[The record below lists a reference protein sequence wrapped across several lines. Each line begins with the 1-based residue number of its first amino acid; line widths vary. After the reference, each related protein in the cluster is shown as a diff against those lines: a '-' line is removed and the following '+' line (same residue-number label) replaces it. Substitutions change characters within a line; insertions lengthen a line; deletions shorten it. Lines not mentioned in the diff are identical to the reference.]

1 VSSEL
6 WQTILLSWHN
16 WPTLVTT
23 ILPQFFGTPIDNSYW
38 YPYQNYNEQ
47 TFYAGV
53 VPLAL
58 GLVTLSVWW
67 SSRFRGNTVEAH
79 SNSRTVARLGFW
91 IGLTLFALG
100 TAAQL
105 PLFNIFSTLPVLQ
118 LINHGRLR
126 LVYVLGLALLAGY
139 GLDALAANH
148 LTRFQA
154 SRRLLIALSALAIIS
169 LILIGSAYTG
179 ISFLHDQFIRA
190 GQQQAQAMKANDH
203 PMFPYS
209 LAYYY
214 EKVNARY
221 IQTKNLYT
229 LATPEM
235 FLPVGMASAVSL
247 MAWLRRRGWSQAFW
261 LNGLMLLTCID
272 LISSGNRW
280 NPTIKPTDNF
290 PITQA
295 VSFLKQ
301 QPGLFRMGGLYLS
314 FMPNSSMVFG
324 LSDVRGYEPVRPWRQ
339 ATLVNRIEGAFP
351 LGHYT
356 ILRSANSRLFDL
368 MNVEYL
374 ITDRELGGRW
384 KLAFAEPDSPIQ
396 VYRNADVLPRAFVV
410 YHIEHAATPETALKR
425 LLDESF
431 DLRTRVILEQ
441 APPSLLA
448 TAGSLQAAQVHILR
462 YEPERVT
469 LETDSLA
476 DGILVLTDTYT
487 PDWRARVDGQ
497 PADVYIADYAFRAV
511 RIPAGQH
518 RVEFSYSPAS
528 FNIGAAISVT
538 AFVICGLWAAAIIYR
553 TVQCKS
559 STI

>member
-1 VSSEL
+1 
-6 WQTILLSWHN
+6 
-16 WPTLVTT
+16 
-23 ILPQFFGTPIDNSYW
+23 
-38 YPYQNYNEQ
+38 
-47 TFYAGV
+47 
-53 VPLAL
+53 
-58 GLVTLSVWW
+58 
-67 SSRFRGNTVEAH
+67 
-79 SNSRTVARLGFW
+79 
-91 IGLTLFALG
+91 
-100 TAAQL
+100 
-105 PLFNIFSTLPVLQ
+105 
-118 LINHGRLR
+118 
-126 LVYVLGLALLAGY
+126 
-139 GLDALAANH
+139 
-148 LTRFQA
+148 
-154 SRRLLIALSALAIIS
+154 
-169 LILIGSAYTG
+169 
-179 ISFLHDQFIRA
+179 
-190 GQQQAQAMKANDH
+190 MKANDH

-247 MAWLRRRGWSQAFW
+247 IAWLRRRGLSQAFW
-261 LNGLMLLTCID
+261 LNGLVLLTCID

-356 ILRSANSRLFDL
+356 ILRSANSRLLDL

-384 KLAFAEPDSPIQ
+384 KLAFAEPDSPIR
-396 VYRNADVLPRAFVV
+396 VYRNTDVLPRAFVV
-410 YHIEHAATPETALKR
+410 QDVERAATPEAALKR

-448 TAGSLQAAQVHILR
+448 TAGSPKAAQVHILR

-528 FNIGAAISVT
+528 YNIGAAISVT
-538 AFVICGLWAAAIIYR
+538 AFVICGLWGAAIIYR
-553 TVQCKS
+553 KVQCKS